1 MNLSI
6 IILAAGQGTRMC
18 SARPKVL
25 HPLAGRP
32 LLAHVIDTARELQP
46 DDIHVVIGHGAEQV
60 QRDFEGADIQWAL
73 QAEQLG
79 TGHAVAQAMP
89 AIPDGNC
96 VLVMYGD
103 VPLVSRATL
112 EPLCSLAEQ
121 GMAALLTAELDDPD
135 GYGRILHHADGSIC
149 GIVEQKDA
157 SASERALNEINTGFV
172 AAPAARLRGW
182 VAALD
187 NNNAQGEFYL
197 TDVIARA
204 VAEGTSVR
212 GVMAD
217 DITEVLG
224 INDRK
229 QLAVQERC
237 YQQRQAERCLQAGV
251 TLADPARFDLRG
263 TLTAGED
270 VLIDVNAVLE
280 GNIVLGNRVSI
291 GPNVVMRNATV
302 GDDVTILANCVI
314 EDAEIGSRSRIGPFA
329 RLRPE
334 TRLSTNTHIGNF
346 VEIKK
351 SDVGEGSKVNH
362 LSYIGDTSI
371 GTDVNIGAGTITC
384 NYDGANKHR
393 TIIGDRVFIGSDTQ
407 LVAPV
412 EVKEG
417 ATIGAGSTIT
427 RDVEAN
433 ELALS
438 RAAQKT
444 RTGWK
449 RPVKKT
455 KGSTPSR

>member
-6 IILAAGQGTRMC
+6 IILAAGQGTRMR

-32 LLAHVIDTARELQP
+32 LLAHVVDTARALQGT
-46 DDIHVVIGHGAEQV
+46 DIHVVIGHGAEQV
-60 QRDFEGADIQWAL
+60 KAALPDSDIQWVL

-89 AIPDGNC
+89 TIPDGNT

-103 VPLVSRATL
+103 VPLVCRETL
-112 EPLCSLAEQ
+112 EPLCSLAGQ
-121 GMAALLTAELDDPD
+121 GMAALLTAELDDPA

-149 GIVEQKDA
+149 GIVEEKDA
-157 SASERALNEINTGFV
+157 SAAERALQEINTGFI

-182 VAALD
+182 VEALD
-187 NNNAQGEFYL
+187 SNNAQGEFYL

-217 DITEVLG
+217 DISEVLG

-237 YQQRQAERCLQAGV
+237 YQLRQAERCLQAGV

-263 TLTAGED
+263 ELVAGED
-270 VLIDVNAVLE
+270 VLIDINAVLE
-280 GNIVLGNRVSI
+280 GSIVLGNRVSI
-291 GPNVVMRNATV
+291 GPNVLMRNVTV

-314 EDAEIGSRSRIGPFA
+314 EDAEIGSGSRIGPFA

-351 SDVGEGSKVNH
+351 SDVGVGSKVNH
-362 LSYIGDTSI
+362 LSYIGDTTI
-371 GTDVNIGAGTITC
+371 GADVNIGAGTITC

-393 TIIGDRVFIGSDTQ
+393 TVIGDHVFIGSDTQ

-427 RDVEAN
+427 RDVQAN
-433 ELALS
+433 ELTMS
-438 RAAQKT
+438 RVPQKT
-444 RTGWK
+444 HTGWK

-455 KGSTPSR
+455 KG

>member
-18 SARPKVL
+18 SSRPKVL

-46 DDIHVVIGHGAEQV
+46 ADIHVVIGHGADQV
-60 QRDFEGADIQWAL
+60 QRDFADTDIQWVL

-121 GMAALLTAELDDPD
+121 GMAALLTAELDDPG

-157 SASERALNEINTGFV
+157 SASERALKEINTGFV
-172 AAPAARLRGW
+172 AAPAARLRRW

-204 VAEGTSVR
+204 VTEGTSVR

-314 EDAEIGSRSRIGPFA
+314 EDAEIGSHSRIGPFA

-371 GTDVNIGAGTITC
+371 GMDVNIGAGTITC

-444 RTGWK
+444 RSGWK

-455 KGSTPSR
+455 KG

>member
-6 IILAAGQGTRMC
+6 IILAAGQGTRMR

-32 LLAHVIDTARELQP
+32 LLSHVIDTARELQP
-46 DDIHVVIGHGAEQV
+46 TDIHVVIGHGAEQV
-60 QRDFEGADIQWAL
+60 QRDFANTDIQWAL

-89 AIPDGNC
+89 AIPDGNT

-103 VPLVSRATL
+103 VPLVSRDTL

-121 GMAALLTAELDDPD
+121 GMAALLTAELADPT

-149 GIVEQKDA
+149 GIVEEKDA

-172 AAPAARLRGW
+172 AAPATRLRDW

-187 NNNAQGEFYL
+187 NNNSQGEFYL

-204 VAEGTSVR
+204 VTEGTSVR

-229 QLAVQERC
+229 QLAVQERY

-291 GPNVVMRNATV
+291 GPNVVIRNATV

-314 EDAEIGSRSRIGPFA
+314 EDAEIGSHSRIGPFA

-351 SDVGEGSKVNH
+351 SDVGVGSKVNH

-371 GTDVNIGAGTITC
+371 GADVNIGAGTITC

-393 TIIGDRVFIGSDTQ
+393 TVIGDNVFIGSDSQ

-412 EVKEG
+412 EVKQG

-433 ELALS
+433 ELTLS
-438 RAAQKT
+438 RAPQKT
-444 RTGWK
+444 VTGWK

-455 KGSTPSR
+455 KG